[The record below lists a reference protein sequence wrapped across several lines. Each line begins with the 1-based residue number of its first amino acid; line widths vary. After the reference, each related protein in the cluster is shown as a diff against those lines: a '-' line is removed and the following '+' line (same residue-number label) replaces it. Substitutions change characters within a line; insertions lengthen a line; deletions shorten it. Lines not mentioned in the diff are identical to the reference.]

1 METSKS
7 GIPQRAFGY
16 MNELLVEERTGA
28 WKDWHGYKSQR
39 RNLNKA
45 VPWLDNYGFSALGTL
60 AVSRN
65 GTWLQDYHYV
75 IPTVTIVKYG
85 V

>member
-16 MNELLVEERTGA
+16 TNELLVEERTGA
-28 WKDWHGYKSQR
+28 WKDWHGYKSQGKSP
-39 RNLNKA
+39 NKA
-45 VPWLDNYGFSALGTL
+45 VPRLDSYGFSALGTL

-65 GTWLQDYHYV
+65 GIWLQDYHCA
-75 IPTVTIVKYG
+75 IPAVTIVKYG
-85 V
+85 A